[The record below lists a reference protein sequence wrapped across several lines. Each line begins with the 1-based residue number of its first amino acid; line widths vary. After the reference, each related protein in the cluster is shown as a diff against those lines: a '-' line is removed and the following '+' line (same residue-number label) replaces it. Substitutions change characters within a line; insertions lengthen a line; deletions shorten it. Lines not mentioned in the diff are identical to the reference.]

1 MKNLFALANAR
12 TWETGREHVVCIRA
26 GYLTVQSKRVATF
39 ANYTII

>member
-1 MKNLFALANAR
+1 MNNLRKLAEHK
-12 TWETGREHVVCIRA
+12 TYMTGIEHVVCLRA